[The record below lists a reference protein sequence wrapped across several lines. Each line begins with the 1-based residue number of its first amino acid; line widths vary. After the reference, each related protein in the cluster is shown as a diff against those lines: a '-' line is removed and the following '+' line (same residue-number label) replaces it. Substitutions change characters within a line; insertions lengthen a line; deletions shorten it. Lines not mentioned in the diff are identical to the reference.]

1 VVAVGATVAA
11 VEHHHLPPD
20 QPELFDMSRRAAEP
34 TLRVSELTDAVST
47 ALAVCFPDEVWVQGE
62 ISSLRRASSGHVYF
76 ELIEPGPPGAPAVAK
91 VAVALFATDKA
102 VVNAILKRVGGVR
115 MTDGLEIR
123 LRGRVAF
130 YGPQGQLQV
139 KMTSIDP
146 AYTLGRLASEREQV
160 LAVLAQ
166 DGLLERNAGVPLAP
180 RPWRV
185 GLVTSAD
192 SAAEA
197 DFVHELDSSGL
208 GFQVLVAD
216 ARVQGRDAPRSVT
229 AALARLVRARVDVV
243 AVVRGGG
250 ARTDLAAFDDLD
262 LARAIATCPVP
273 VLTGIGHEID
283 TSVADQVAHLAHKT
297 PTACAAH
304 LVGRAR
310 QFHLRVDETFARV
323 AREVTVIVDQ
333 EQARVHHHAT
343 AASRAGARAV
353 ADARH
358 RLDERRRRLGRAAP
372 AVAATAGL
380 RLEAVAARTAAVDPA
395 RTLAR
400 GWSITRTGDGRLVR
414 HRDDVTTG
422 DILITTLVGGTTRSR
437 VIEP

>member
-1 VVAVGATVAA
+1 
-11 VEHHHLPPD
+11 
-20 QPELFDMSRRAAEP
+20 M
-34 TLRVSELTDAVST
+34 
-47 ALAVCFPDEVWVQGE
+47 
-62 ISSLRRASSGHVYF
+62 
-76 ELIEPGPPGAPAVAK
+76 
-91 VAVALFATDKA
+91 
-102 VVNAILKRVGGVR
+102 
-115 MTDGLEIR
+115 
-123 LRGRVAF
+123 
-130 YGPQGQLQV
+130 
-139 KMTSIDP
+139 
-146 AYTLGRLASEREQV
+146 
-160 LAVLAQ
+160 LAQ
-166 DGLLERNAGVPLAP
+166 EGLLARNADLLLAP

-185 GLVTSAD
+185 GLVTSAG

-216 ARVQGRDAPRSVT
+216 ARVQGGDAPRSVT
-229 AALARLVRARVDVV
+229 AALARLARARVDVV

-304 LVGRAR
+304 LVARAR

-323 AREVTVIVDQ
+323 SRQVAVVFDQ
-333 EQARVHHHAT
+333 EQARVHHHAM
-343 AASRAGARAV
+343 AASRAGALAV
-353 ADARH
+353 AGARH

-372 AVAATAGL
+372 AAAVTAGL
-380 RLEAVAARTAAVDPA
+380 RLEAISARTAAVDPA

-400 GWSITRTGDGRLVR
+400 GWSITRTVDGRLVR
-414 HRDDVTTG
+414 HPDEAPAG
-422 DILITTLVGGTTRSR
+422 DILITTLAGGTAHSR
-437 VIEP
+437 VVEP